1 MSMLAAGDRAPEFR
15 LTDGAG
21 QTFDTAD
28 ARGKPLVVFFYPK
41 DATPGCTA
49 EACSFRDAYEDFVA
63 EGATVVGISSDDAA
77 SHAGFAGKHRL
88 PFRLLSDVDG
98 SVRTAFGVPKTWG
111 LMPGRAT
118 FVIDSGGVIRNVFNS
133 QFQPAAHAARALD
146 VVRKLAAPA

>member
-49 EACSFRDAYEDFVA
+49 EACAFRDAYEDFVA
-63 EGATVVGISSDDAA
+63 SGATVVGISSDDAA
-77 SHAGFAGKHRL
+77 SPAGFAGKHRL

-111 LMPGRAT
+111 LMPGRVT
-118 FVIDSGGVIRNVFNS
+118 FVIDSGGVIRHAFNS
-133 QFQPAAHAARALD
+133 QFLATAHAARALD
-146 VVRKLAAPA
+146 VVRGLAAPA